1 MGRFDSRSTRKMRRR
16 QAQAKKKER
25 LERRAEAARQERKGK

>member
-1 MGRFDSRSTRKMRRR
+1 MGRFDSRSTKKMRRR

-25 LERRAEAARQERKGK
+25 LDRRAEAARAERKSK